1 MNVWFDYPL
10 HTVDRDGE
18 LAEARP
24 AGEIPPWEM
33 GVRANADKT
42 EKRKDERN
50 QKLLE
55 AYAKIYEKS
64 GAVKVRDLVKE
75 LQMSVK
81 SVHNYIDQ
89 SPFFDRDRDGFVW
102 QTDGGD
108 GFPEGV

>member
-1 MNVWFDYPL
+1 
-10 HTVDRDGE
+10 
-18 LAEARP
+18 
-24 AGEIPPWEM
+24 M
-33 GVRANADKT
+33 GVRANAD
-42 EKRKDERN
+42 EADKRKDERN